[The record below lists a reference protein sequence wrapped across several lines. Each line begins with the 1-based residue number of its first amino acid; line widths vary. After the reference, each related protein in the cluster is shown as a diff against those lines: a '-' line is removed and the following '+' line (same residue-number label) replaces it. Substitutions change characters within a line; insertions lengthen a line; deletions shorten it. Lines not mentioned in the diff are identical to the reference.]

1 MNDSREIILSA
12 DGSSTL
18 KLKDFD
24 ECFHSINGA
33 LAESLHIFFSSGL
46 EFYAGERD
54 EISVFEMGFGTGLNA
69 YLTLLFAK
77 LHPWLKINYITV
89 EKFPLKEFEYKK
101 LNYPKMVASIPGYS
115 FLTATEN
122 PTEDFVKPFNTL
134 HELPWGSEQN
144 LLPNFS
150 FTKFQGDLLDLELS
164 RECVDIIYYDAF
176 SPNTQPELWSTDVF
190 KKLYGWLVPAG
201 ILVTYSSKGI
211 VKQALRDSGFLV
223 KRLPGPAGK
232 KHIVRA
238 IHP

>member
-1 MNDSREIILSA
+1 MNGSREIILSA

-18 KLKDFD
+18 KLKEFD

-33 LAESLHIFFSSGL
+33 LAESLHIFISSGL
-46 EFYAGERD
+46 EFYAGQRD
-54 EISVFEMGFGTGLNA
+54 KISLFEMGFGTGLNA

-77 LHPWLKINYITV
+77 LHPWLTINYITV
-89 EKFPLKEFEYKK
+89 EKFPLKEFEYRK
-101 LNYPKMVASIPGYS
+101 LNYPDMVASIPEYRS
-115 FLTATEN
+115 SAEN
-122 PTEDFVKPFNTL
+122 ATEDFVRLFNNL

-150 FTKFQGDLLDLELS
+150 FTKFQTDLLDTEMS
-164 RECVDIIYYDAF
+164 SGSVDLIYYDAF
-176 SPNTQPELWSTDVF
+176 SPNTQPELWSTDLF
-190 KKLYGWLVPAG
+190 KKLFGWLVPGG
-201 ILVTYSSKGI
+201 ILVTYSSKGT

-238 IHP
+238 THP

>member
-18 KLKDFD
+18 KSKEFN

-33 LAESLHIFFSSGL
+33 LAESLHIFINSGL
-46 EFYAGERD
+46 EFYSCERD

-69 YLTLLFAK
+69 FLTLLFAK
-77 LHPWLKINYITV
+77 LNPGIKIKYITI
-89 EKFPLKEFEYKK
+89 EKFPLKEFEYDK
-101 LNYPKMVASIPGYS
+101 LNYPEMVASIPRYR
-115 FLTATEN
+115 FLTEN
-122 PTEDFVKPFNTL
+122 AREDFANLFNTL
-134 HELPWGSEQN
+134 HQLPWGAEQN
-144 LLPNFS
+144 LPSNFS
-150 FTKFQGDLLDLELS
+150 FTKYQADLLDLKLNSES
-164 RECVDIIYYDAF
+164 VDIIYYDAF

-190 KKLYGWLVPAG
+190 KKLYGWLVPCG

-223 KRLPGPAGK
+223 RRLPGPAGK

>member
-1 MNDSREIILSA
+1 MNGSREIILSA

-33 LAESLHIFFSSGL
+33 LAESMHIFISTGL
-46 EFYAGERD
+46 QFYAGQRD
-54 EISVFEMGFGTGLNA
+54 EISLFEMGFGTGLNA

-77 LHPWLKINYITV
+77 LHPSLKINYITV
-89 EKFPLKEFEYKK
+89 EKFPLNEFEYKK
-101 LNYPKMVASIPGYS
+101 LNYPDKVASIPEYS
-115 FLTATEN
+115 NSIEN
-122 PTEDFVKPFNTL
+122 VTEDFVTLFNKL
-134 HELPWGSEQN
+134 HELPWGTEQN

-150 FTKFQGDLLDLELS
+150 FTKFQTDLLDLELS
-164 RECVDIIYYDAF
+164 SGSVDIIYYDAF
-176 SPNTQPELWSTDVF
+176 SPNTQPELWGSDLF
-190 KKLYGWLVPAG
+190 KKLYGWLVPGG

-211 VKQALRDSGFLV
+211 VKQALRDAGFLV

>member
-1 MNDSREIILSA
+1 MNDSREIIISA

-18 KLKDFD
+18 KLKEFN

-33 LAESLHIFFSSGL
+33 LTESLHIFISSGL
-46 EFYAGERD
+46 EFYVGLRD

-69 YLTLLFAK
+69 YLTLLYAK
-77 LHPWLKINYITV
+77 LHPLLKINYVTV

-101 LNYPKMVASIPGYS
+101 LNYPDMVASIPGYS
-115 FLTATEN
+115 SSAKNATE
-122 PTEDFVKPFNTL
+122 EFVKLFNNL
-134 HELPWGSEQN
+134 HELPWGSGQN

-150 FTKFQGDLLDLELS
+150 FTKFQTDLLDLEMS
-164 RECVDIIYYDAF
+164 SESIDIIYYDAF
-176 SPNTQPELWSTDVF
+176 SQNTQPELWSTDIF
-190 KKLYGWLVPAG
+190 KKLFGWLVPAG
-201 ILVTYSSKGI
+201 VLVTYSSKGI